1 MWLGKFLDLK
11 ADIDEMA
18 SEIRKKIL
26 ANLKGKHKLTPLE
39 FTILEFIFNNKGFSG
54 YDLIQ
59 RLNEHFA
66 GTWKAHSGTIYPI
79 LSKLKYKGFLKNKQV
94 KSEIGPLKKV
104 YLLTESGTRILKV
117 KVNKNFR
124 DQMKFIEN
132 FLIELASIYIHSL
145 SDDAEEKEIDDRIE
159 EVQQLLKKIFSGV
172 IKRIPAK
179 MGLKITCPGCN
190 AELDQRDAAYCSFCG
205 TSLSK
210 K

>member
-11 ADIDEMA
+11 ADIKDMA
-18 SEIRKKIL
+18 FEIRKKIKE
-26 ANLKGKHKLTPLE
+26 NIKGKPKLTPLE

-79 LSKLKYKGFLKNKQV
+79 LSKLKSKGFLKIKQV

-104 YLLTESGTRILKV
+104 YLLTESGERILKV
-117 KVNKNFR
+117 KVNNNFR
-124 DQMKFIEN
+124 DQMKFIKN
-132 FLIELASIYIHSL
+132 FLIQLASVYIHSL
-145 SDDAEEKEIDDRIE
+145 SDDAEEKEIDGRIE
-159 EVQQLLKKIFSGV
+159 EVQELLNKTFSGV
-172 IKRIPAK
+172 IKGIPTK
-179 MGLKITCPGCN
+179 MGLKITCPECN
-190 AELDQRDAAYCSFCG
+190 AELDQRDASYCSFCG

>member
-11 ADIDEMA
+11 ADINEMA

-26 ANLKGKHKLTPLE
+26 ANLKGKQKLTPLE

-79 LSKLKYKGFLKNKQV
+79 LSKLKYKGFLKTKQV

-104 YLLTESGTRILKV
+104 YLLTESGARILKV

-132 FLIELASIYIHSL
+132 FLIELTSTYIHSL
-145 SDDAEEKEIDDRIE
+145 SDDAEENEIDDRIE

-172 IKRIPAK
+172 IKGIPKK
-179 MGLKITCPGCN
+179 MGLKITCPECN